1 MKKILK
7 RISCV
12 ALGAFLA
19 FSFAACNDDGEKKK
33 ESYKLSFA
41 SVGDGYA
48 AEVSRGN
55 NKWSNKESGAFGVR
69 VSYDAVKNVSETEY
83 AYYSEY
89 RETDGGY
96 LAIAELETEDGSRFV
111 AEDTYRV
118 SESGVEVVR
127 NFTVEEKGCAEGFM
141 TYYPIRDEQAGEV
154 LEREWFAPGAY
165 YGNDE
170 YNFWGTGIKIGFT
183 EDAVANVDNLSA
195 PVVANYRSGS
205 AFSIVD
211 RTRGYRET
219 VVGDTVASQNSILV
233 DKAFNI
239 PGIGLKDVYEA
250 DGTYVEMYHCYPSHT
265 HNYINIYP
273 FTNNY
278 RMLPIEKDL
287 SRETAFEIKI
297 EDYETF
303 DDSVDGIWRDVYDE
317 YSVIERRYAPLD
329 VYKAL
334 TDNIYRSYGILNN
347 VPQYMTNTDHPYT
360 ESGFLY
366 RNTDLASLMISA
378 GYRLDKLEYIDQA
391 DTLIDY
397 HIAKDLIV
405 DNIVNKSERAE
416 AEGVMA
422 VLEAYKTHLEN
433 GVNKKDWLAYVIR
446 KTEQKREVRD
456 SMSIPLFLRVAEYI
470 KDYSYVELSAEILED
485 YEETHADFYYTGA
498 IVNNSGDPIPNREA
512 GMIYMDIYLDMYKLT
527 GDKDYLEKAKHC
539 ELYFESN
546 MILQNIMMQADGAT
560 GYETL
565 SDGRFRELG
574 TVGNTQ
580 LKPYGLSWV
589 SGQTASADN
598 ASAYAVPDILA
609 LYEYTGEERY
619 LDFAD
624 YVMTNSLLYVNMGD
638 KTWLMDDIRHS
649 SGFGFQNEYFG
660 IAASTD
666 VVSAGRGT
674 MHMSNLGWNM
684 FVVLNSLDYWADY
697 DENFLVGTR
706 ENYDTAVLKYAV
718 ASSSLNSVYRPY
730 NAVDK
735 RGETAWKPAADDA
748 ERILTVDLGEFVQ
761 IEKIELS
768 GNVSGAKVFVSA
780 DGAEY
785 MEVEPEDANSICRY
799 IRIQVA
805 EGGSVSD
812 LKAIGNPVVAKNY
825 ALDAQVTV
833 MGAPVETMSDWN
845 YDTVWRSSKQTDTI
859 NVDLGK
865 IYGIT
870 EVSMLFNVNVNFSGQ
885 DYVSSVNNIPYSY
898 KIEYSATGDE
908 WFTYIDRSSTPFVS
922 AVYKES
928 VYVRARYFRI
938 TATAGTGNLTMNELK
953 ISGV

>member
-1 MKKILK
+1 MKKILTK
-7 RISCV
+7 TLAVVLCF
-12 ALGAFLA
+12 AFA
-19 FSFAACNDDGEKKK
+19 FSVASCGEGEKTK
-33 ESYKLSFA
+33 EDYKLSFVSA
-41 SVGDGYA
+41 GDGYA
-48 AEVSRGN
+48 VEIGRGGE
-55 NKWSNKESGAFGVR
+55 KWSNAATGVFGVR
-69 VSYDAVKNVSETEY
+69 VSYDEVKNVSDTEY
-83 AYYSEY
+83 AYYDQY
-89 RETDGGY
+89 REIDGGW
-96 LAIAELETEDGSRFV
+96 LASAELQTEDGSTFF
-111 AEDTYRV
+111 AEDTYRI
-118 SESGVEVVR
+118 SDSGVEVVR
-127 NFTVEEKGCAEGFM
+127 TFTVTGQGSAQGFM
-141 TYYPIRDEQAGEV
+141 TYYPVRDEKAGEV
-154 LEREWFAPGAY
+154 LAREWFAPGAY

-170 YNFWGTGIKIGFT
+170 YNFWGTGIKIGYT
-183 EDAVANVDNLSA
+183 EEAVANVDNLSA
-195 PVVANYRSGS
+195 PVIANYRDGT
-205 AFSIVD
+205 AFSITD

-219 VVGDTVASQNSILV
+219 VVDDTVASQNSILV
-233 DKAFNI
+233 DEAFNI
-239 PGIGLKDVYEA
+239 PGIGLKDVYGQGETA
-250 DGTYVEMYHCYPSHT
+250 YVEMYHCYPANT

-278 RMLPIEKDL
+278 RMLPIEENL

-297 EDYETF
+297 DDYDTF
-303 DDSVDGIWRDVYDE
+303 DETVESIWRDVYDE
-317 YSVIERRYAPLD
+317 YSVVERRYAPLD

-366 RNTDLASLMISA
+366 RNADLASLMISA
-378 GYRLDKLEYIDQA
+378 GYRLGKPEYIEQA

-397 HIAKDLIV
+397 HIEKDLIV

-433 GVNKKDWLAYVIR
+433 GVNKKDWLAYVLR
-446 KTEQKREVRD
+446 KTEQKREVAD
-456 SMSIPLFLRVAEYI
+456 PMSIPLFMRVAEYI
-470 KDYSYVELSAEILED
+470 KDDSYVDLSAEILKEF
-485 YEETHADFYYTGA
+485 EETHKDYYYTGA

-512 GMIYMDIYLDMYKLT
+512 GMIYLDIYLYMYKFT
-527 GDKDYLEKAKHC
+527 GDEHYLDMAKRC
-539 ELYFESN
+539 EVYVESN
-546 MILQNIMMQADGAT
+546 MIIQNIMMKAEGAT

-580 LKPYGLSWV
+580 VKPYGLSWV

-598 ASAYAVPDILA
+598 ASAYCVPFVLE
-609 LYEYTGEERY
+609 LYELTGEEKY
-619 LDFAD
+619 FEFAD
-624 YVMTNSLLYVNMGD
+624 YVMTNSMLYVNMGD

-649 SGFGFQNEYFG
+649 SGIGFQNEYFG

-666 VVSAGRGT
+666 TVSAGRGT

-697 DENFLVGTR
+697 DENFLSETKDS
-706 ENYDTAVLKYAV
+706 YDTAVLKYAT
-718 ASSSLNSVYRPY
+718 ASSSQSSIYRPY

-735 RGETAWKPAADDA
+735 RADTAWKPAADDA
-748 ERILTVDLGEFVQ
+748 ERTLTVDLGEFIQVKSV
-761 IEKIELS
+761 EVLAE
-768 GNVSGAKVFVSA
+768 GETKVFASDDGVDFTEISPAEVDGIYRYVRVQVS
-780 DGAEY
+780 
-785 MEVEPEDANSICRY
+785 
-799 IRIQVA
+799 
-805 EGGSVSD
+805 EGGLVKD
-812 LKAIGNPVVAKNY
+812 LKVIGNPVVAKNY
-825 ALDAQVTV
+825 ALGAQVTV

-922 AVYKES
+922 AVYKEN